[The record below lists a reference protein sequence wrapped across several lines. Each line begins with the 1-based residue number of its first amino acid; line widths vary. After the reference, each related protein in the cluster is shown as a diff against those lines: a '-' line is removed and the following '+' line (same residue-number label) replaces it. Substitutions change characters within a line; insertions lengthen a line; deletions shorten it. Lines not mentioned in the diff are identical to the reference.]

1 MTTQMMKLG
10 DVCHTFTGGTPSR
23 TKPEYF
29 GGGIPWVKITD
40 LLQGVV
46 IATGESVSSA
56 GIANSSAK
64 LLPVGTVL
72 ISIFATIGRTAVLGI
87 EAATNQAI
95 AGVVPHDTAQLDPQY
110 LRYYLDSQHGYL
122 NREARG
128 VAQPNINQ
136 GILKNLDIPIPP
148 LPEQRRIVDLLS
160 RAEGIVRL
168 RREAEKK
175 AAELIPALFNDMF
188 GDPGTNPKGWLVALL
203 PNVLSRA
210 FKNGLYLPK
219 ESYSTDGIEMVH
231 MSDAFYGEVKRGGLR
246 RVLANKKQI
255 DDYGLT
261 KTDLLVARRSLTFD
275 GAAKLCGIPE
285 SGDPLLF
292 ESSFIRL
299 TPDLTKV
306 RTEFLLYYLNNA
318 STRQAHVLSRV
329 SGITIS
335 GINQA
340 AMNQIPVL
348 MPPLPL
354 QDSFAARVAEV
365 RSIQSQQSTAT
376 AKAQA
381 TFDALLAR
389 CFAPPAAVDV
399 AGAD

>member
-1 MTTQMMKLG
+1 VIAQMMKLG

-46 IATGESVSSA
+46 IATGESVTSA

-148 LPEQRRIVDLLS
+148 LPEQHRIVDLLS

-188 GDPGTNPKGWLVALL
+188 GDPATNPKGWPVALL
-203 PNVLSRA
+203 GTVAQIQGGIQVTTKRDIYPLELPYLRVANVHRSRLELS
-210 FKNGLYLPK
+210 
-219 ESYSTDGIEMVH
+219 EI
-231 MSDAFYGEVKRGGLR
+231 
-246 RVLANKKQI
+246 
-255 DDYGLT
+255 
-261 KTDLLVARRSLTFD
+261 KT
-275 GAAKLCGIPE
+275 
-285 SGDPLLF
+285 
-292 ESSFIRL
+292 IRL
-299 TPDLTKV
+299 TPAEFTRIKLLRGDLLVVEGHGNPQEIGRVAIWDGSIVDCVHQNHLIRARCNPLALLPTFASAFLNSTSG
-306 RTEFLLYYLNNA
+306 RQFLL
-318 STRQAHVLSRV
+318 R
-329 SGITIS
+329 SGKTTSGLTTIS
-335 GINQA
+335 VSNVKA
-340 AMNQIPVL
+340 ATILLPPV
-348 MPPLPL
+348 PL
-354 QDSFAARVAEV
+354 QTDFESKCESV
-365 RSIQSQQSTAT
+365 RSVQSQQSTAT

-389 CFAPPAAVDV
+389 CFAPTAATEGGSSD
-399 AGAD
+399 

>member
-1 MTTQMMKLG
+1 MTIQIMKLG

-46 IATGESVSSA
+46 TATGESVSSA
-56 GIANSSAK
+56 GISNSSAK

-136 GILKNLDIPIPP
+136 GILKNLDIPIPS

-175 AAELIPALFNDMF
+175 AAALIPALFNDMF
-188 GDPGTNPKGWLVALL
+188 GDPVTNPKGWPVETLGRHV
-203 PNVLSRA
+203 
-210 FKNGLYLPK
+210 
-219 ESYSTDGIEMVH
+219 T
-231 MSDAFYGEVKRGGLR
+231 
-246 RVLANKKQI
+246 
-255 DDYGLT
+255 
-261 KTDLLVARRSLTFD
+261 
-275 GAAKLCGIPE
+275 IP
-285 SGDPLLF
+285 SAV
-292 ESSFIRL
+292 R
-299 TPDLTKV
+299 TPDLVADADMPCMGADSIESMSGKLISMPTV
-306 RTEFLLYYLNNA
+306 RDVLPKSGKYSFDAGDVLYSKIRPYLAKATLAQCKGYCSADMYPLRCNPTLRSTYLLTMLLGRAFTDYATSESVRASMPKLNRE
-318 STRQAHVLSRV
+318 SLFKYQF
-329 SGITIS
+329 
-335 GINQA
+335 
-340 AMNQIPVL
+340 
-348 MPPLPL
+348 PLPPMEL
-354 QDSFAARVAEV
+354 QSVFAVNADSVL
-365 RSIQSQQSTAT
+365 SIQSQQSTAT

-381 TFDALLAR
+381 TFDALLADA
-389 CFAPPAAVDV
+389 FKAT
-399 AGAD
+399 